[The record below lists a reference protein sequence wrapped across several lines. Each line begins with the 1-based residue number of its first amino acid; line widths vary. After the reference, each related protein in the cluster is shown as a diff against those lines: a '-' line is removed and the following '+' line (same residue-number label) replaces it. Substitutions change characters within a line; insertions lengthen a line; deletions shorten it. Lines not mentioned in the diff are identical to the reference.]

1 MLSFLD
7 GYKTNIVCIVAIIS
21 LIVMA
26 WNNQITWVD
35 SYNGILRAL
44 TIMGIRSGMKQ
55 IGIGVNLGEKTTTEE
70 TTNKTEI
77 PKV

>member
-1 MLSFLD
+1 
-7 GYKTNIVCIVAIIS
+7 VCIVAIIS
-21 LIVMA
+21 FIVTA
-26 WNNQITWVD
+26 WNGTITWID
-35 SYNGILRAL
+35 AYNGILGAL